1 MSDVST
7 GGVSRRSAL
16 RLFASLAG
24 AAILAACGG
33 QASPAATSAPPSSAA
48 PASPSASTA
57 AVASSSAAAAASKP
71 AASVAVSA
79 PASSPAASAGA
90 PKLGGNVRYGSLDDI
105 TSIDGHVTSSPGYDV
120 LYPIFDR
127 LTEYDLKQKPQPQLA
142 ESWDISPDY
151 KTFKLNLRKGV
162 MFHNG
167 RELTSD
173 DIKWNVERVR
183 DPKLPNALLGIQ
195 SKWFTQIDTPDK
207 YTVVMT
213 SDQPRPAVFDFFEYL
228 SIVDRNTIE
237 GPDAKS
243 KSIGTG
249 PFVFQEWIQ
258 GDHFTATKNKNYWQ
272 TGKPYAD
279 QLTMQVIKD
288 STALVTQ
295 LESGALDIVKSPAI
309 QDFVRLQKDPK
320 FQALSEPESRFFFE
334 GVNATIKPFDNKLVR
349 QALAYTIDR
358 KRFIDTLEG
367 GAGTPQSIPWPSLS
381 PAYEASKGNTY
392 AFDLDKAKSLLAQAG
407 VSNLSLEI
415 WPVSLYP
422 ELKDFAQIQQADLA
436 KIGVTLTI
444 KSVDLAAWITAIIG
458 HQYQGLYSTAQ
469 GTTQLH
475 PATLMSGSPYKDPG
489 NNSGFVS
496 PDYTSLQTSVAS
508 ETDPTKAKAVYSQ
521 MNDYLLDQAFCL
533 PMGMSPFR
541 LAARAALKNV
551 TFLLHD
557 AVNFKEVWLDG

>member
-1 MSDVST
+1 MSSALT
-7 GGVSRRSAL
+7 GGVTRRSAL

-24 AAILAACGG
+24 TAILAACGG
-33 QASPAATSAPPSSAA
+33 QAAPAPPSAPPSSAA
-48 PASPSASTA
+48 PASATASTA
-57 AVASSSAAAAASKP
+57 PATSAAASKP

-79 PASSPAASAGA
+79 PASASTGASSAASAT
-90 PKLGGNVRYGSLDDI
+90 PKLGGKVRYGSLDDI

-120 LYPIFDR
+120 VYAIFDR

-142 ESWDISPDY
+142 ESWDINPNY
-151 KTFKLNLRKGV
+151 TTFKLNLRKGV

-207 YTVVMT
+207 YTVVLT

-249 PFVFQEWIQ
+249 PFVFQDWVQ
-258 GDHFTATKNKNYWQ
+258 GDHFTANKNKNYWQ
-272 TGKPYAD
+272 SGKPYAD

-381 PAYEASKGNTY
+381 PAYEASKGSTY

-407 VSNLSLEI
+407 VSNLNVEI

-444 KSVDLAAWITAIIG
+444 KSVDLAAW
-458 HQYQGLYSTAQ
+458 
-469 GTTQLH
+469 
-475 PATLMSGSPYKDPG
+475 
-489 NNSGFVS
+489 
-496 PDYTSLQTSVAS
+496 
-508 ETDPTKAKAVYSQ
+508 
-521 MNDYLLDQAFCL
+521 
-533 PMGMSPFR
+533 
-541 LAARAALKNV
+541 
-551 TFLLHD
+551 
-557 AVNFKEVWLDG
+557 